1 MNPCLVSYMCQW
13 INKIND
19 CRYARVLAL
28 SAAKGTGSEH
38 TRGWALVSKH
48 RSPER
53 QQGPLQGRWAQAGRE
68 AAGAAGPTWLFSVET
83 VCALLRSSAFSSWQ
97 FL

>member
-1 MNPCLVSYMCQW
+1 MNPCLASYTCQW

-38 TRGWALVSKH
+38 TWGWALVSKH

-53 QQGPLQGRWAQAGRE
+53 QQ
-68 AAGAAGPTWLFSVET
+68 
-83 VCALLRSSAFSSWQ
+83 
-97 FL
+97 